1 MKKRLLYDLHSTLLL
16 TRFWYL
22 LTRPNTIPYST
33 HFAIT
38 YDDMVVFFLQ
48 RSNRKKGFHHLHLSL
63 YIYISFFHVMWI
75 FKWVKRNFL
84 IVCILGT
91 RTLNA
96 RRSFSSFLRDDLSEK
111 RIELKQFQYCSP
123 TFQTHHTHHPAIIRI
138 LIQRLEEEDL
148 VDLADIIRPT
158 IQILPPW
165 RLMLVIQA
173 VILAWMSLIQAVSL
187 ITAVVMTKIL
197 VSCRHLPSRSA
208 RLYNTIIPI
217 FINPY
222 PEDQPLWPQ
231 VEPKAQ
237 IPVLCWP
244 AALWIWMEKAGHSP
258 NHNLA
263 VSLLILSAAGLEHH
277 PKKGLPDVKKWFWKK
292 PKKVGWL
299 ISTISSIW
307 IPP

>member
-1 MKKRLLYDLHSTLLL
+1 MTCIQPF
-16 TRFWYL
+16 TRFGYL
-22 LTRPNTIPYST
+22 LTRPNTITILNSLCNNLWWYGC
-33 HFAIT
+33 
-38 YDDMVVFFLQ
+38 FFLQ

-63 YIYISFFHVMWI
+63 YIYMYFFFFHVMWI

-111 RIELKQFQYCSP
+111 RIELKQFQYCSS
-123 TFQTHHTHHPAIIRI
+123 TFQTHHNHHPAIIRI
-138 LIQRLEEEDL
+138 LIQPLEEEDL
-148 VDLADIIRPT
+148 EDLADIIRPT

-173 VILAWMSLIQAVSL
+173 VILAWMSIIQAVSL
-187 ITAVVMTKIL
+187 ITAVVMTKTL

-277 PKKGLPDVKKWFWKK
+277 PKKGLPDVKKWFWKR

>member
-1 MKKRLLYDLHSTLLL
+1 MTCIQPIYLPDSGISYPTQYYTILNSLCNNLWWYGCFFYKEAIGKRG
-16 TRFWYL
+16 F
-22 LTRPNTIPYST
+22 
-33 HFAIT
+33 IT
-38 YDDMVVFFLQ
+38 FTSLSVHIYFFLSCHVNLQ
-48 RSNRKKGFHHLHLSL
+48 VSQEKLLNSLHPWHTNFKCAALIFIISSWWSERETYRSL
-63 YIYISFFHVMWI
+63 YS
-75 FKWVKRNFL
+75 
-84 IVCILGT
+84 
-91 RTLNA
+91 A
-96 RRSFSSFLRDDLSEK
+96 
-111 RIELKQFQYCSP
+111 LKQFQYCSS
-123 TFQTHHTHHPAIIRI
+123 TFQTHHNHPAIIRI
-138 LIQRLEEEDL
+138 LIQPLEEDL
-148 VDLADIIRPT
+148 EDLADIIRPT

-173 VILAWMSLIQAVSL
+173 VILAWMSIIQAVSL
-187 ITAVVMTKIL
+187 ITAVVMTKTL

-231 VEPKAQ
+231 VEHKAQ

-277 PKKGLPDVKKWFWKK
+277 PKKGLPDVKKWFWKR

>member
-1 MKKRLLYDLHSTLLL
+1 MTCIQPIYLPDSGISYPTQYYTILNSLCNNLW
-16 TRFWYL
+16 WYGC
-22 LTRPNTIPYST
+22 
-33 HFAIT
+33 
-38 YDDMVVFFLQ
+38 FFLQ

-111 RIELKQFQYCSP
+111 RIELKQFQYCSS
-123 TFQTHHTHHPAIIRI
+123 TFQTHHNHHPAIIRI
-138 LIQRLEEEDL
+138 LIQPLEEEDL
-148 VDLADIIRPT
+148 EDLADIIRPT

-187 ITAVVMTKIL
+187 ITAVVMTKTL